1 MNTPINL
8 NKRRKQKARAKK
20 KAQATENSFKFGL
33 TKAERTKQALASKK
47 NTSYLD
53 GHKRDI

>member
-8 NKRRKQKARAKK
+8 NKHRKQKARAKK
-20 KAQATENSFKFGL
+20 KAQATENSLKFGL
-33 TKAERTKQALASKK
+33 TKAERAKQLLASQK
-47 NTSYLD
+47 NASYVD

>member
-8 NKRRKQKARAKK
+8 NKHRKQKARAEK
-20 KAQATENSFKFGL
+20 KAQATENSLKFGL
-33 TKAERTKQALASKK
+33 TKAELTKQALASQK

-53 GHKRDI
+53 GQKRDI